1 MSVLHYS
8 FMLMRP
14 TVMHSHVRSHD
25 DKAAI
30 NKIRLV
36 IKNTFL
42 PPTIQM
48 NNALQ
53 VKCTVN
59 AKNIHSDQ

>member
-8 FMLMRP
+8 FMLMPP
-14 TVMHSHVRSHD
+14 TVMHLHVRSHA

-42 PPTIQM
+42 PPTIQI

-53 VKCTVN
+53 VKCTEN
-59 AKNIHSDQ
+59 AKNIQIDQ